1 MATIQLP
8 PDFKEFFR
16 LLNSRR
22 VEYLLIGG
30 YAVGYHG
37 YPRPTGDLD
46 IWINRTP
53 ENAERVLSALKDFGF
68 NCPIKV
74 LLDNNQVVRMGEPP
88 FRIEVLTTIDGV
100 SFPDCYAEK
109 INAMLDGVEVT
120 LISLAKLKE
129 NKRASGRSKDEM
141 DLDNLP

>member
-1 MATIQLP
+1 MDTIQLP

-16 LLNSRR
+16 SLNSRG

-46 IWINRTP
+46 IWINSTP
-53 ENAERVLSALKDFGF
+53 ENAERAVSALGDFGF

-74 LLDNNQVVRMGEPP
+74 LLEENQVVRMGAQP
-88 FRIEVLTTIDGV
+88 FRIEVLTSIDGV
-100 SFPDCYAEK
+100 SFSDCYAERV
-109 INAMLDGVEVT
+109 NGVLDGVEVT
-120 LISLAKLKE
+120 LISLTKLKD
-129 NKRASGRSKDEM
+129 NKRASGRSKDKM
-141 DLDNLP
+141 DLENLP